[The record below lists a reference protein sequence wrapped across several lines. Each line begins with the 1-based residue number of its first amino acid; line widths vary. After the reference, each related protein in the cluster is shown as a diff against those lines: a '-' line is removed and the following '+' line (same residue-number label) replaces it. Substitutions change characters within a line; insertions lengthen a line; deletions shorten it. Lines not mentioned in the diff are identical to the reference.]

1 MITRNHISAAL
12 VLVTLA
18 GLAPTMPAGRAEPSA
33 TATSTAKITNLIKTS
48 DHTIMAKTDTVW
60 YGEWHGAA
68 LKDFKVVLA
77 VENDLL
83 VTFVTVATKSQ
94 FQETPAFLQALLKFN
109 RTLDFVKVGL
119 DSDGDI
125 FVRCDASVRTLDAES
140 FKAMVDQV
148 AASANEVYEGI
159 GPFLTSK

>member
-1 MITRNHISAAL
+1 MFISRRTTFALLMLALTGIGGAAPA
-12 VLVTLA
+12 A
-18 GLAPTMPAGRAEPSA
+18 GAEPSA
-33 TATSTAKITNLIKTS
+33 TATSATKITDLIKTS
-48 DHTIMAKTDTVW
+48 GHTIVAKTDTVW

-83 VTFVTVATKSQ
+83 VTFVTVATKAQ
-94 FQETPAFLQALLKFN
+94 FQVTPAFLEALLKFN

-125 FVRCDASVRTLDAES
+125 FVRCDASVRTLDAQS
-140 FKAMVDQV
+140 FKAMIDQV
-148 AASANEVYEGI
+148 AAAANEVYEGV
-159 GPFLTSK
+159 GPYLTSK